1 MIRPPSVAGHF
12 YTDDPAELRSE
23 IRSYLAHPEIPLDA
37 KGVIAPH
44 AGYIYSGSVAGVA
57 YGSVRLP
64 RRILVLGP
72 NHTGRGVPLSLYPEG
87 NWSTPLGTVPIDR
100 ELNRLLQAECPGLAA
115 DTSAH
120 AREHSVEVQ
129 IPFLQ
134 TAVSAF
140 EFSAICVGTA
150 DFGILQSLG
159 QGMARAIRSA
169 GDPVLI
175 VCSSD
180 MNHFEPADV
189 ADRKDHL
196 AIEKILS
203 LDARGLYETVIEHD
217 ISMCGFAP
225 AVATIVACTDLGA
238 TEGRLLRYTN
248 SGEVSGDYE
257 SVVAYAAMAIL

>member
-12 YTDDPAELRSE
+12 YSDDPAELRSE
-23 IRSYLAHPEIPLDA
+23 VRSYLAGPEIPLEA
-37 KGVIAPH
+37 KGIIAPH
-44 AGYIYSGSVAGVA
+44 AGYVYSGSVAGLA
-57 YGSVRLP
+57 YASVHLP

-87 NWSTPLGTVPIDR
+87 DWSTPLGTVPIDR
-100 ELNRLLQAECPGLAA
+100 ELNRLLQVECPGLAV
-115 DTSAH
+115 DTRAH
-120 AREHSVEVQ
+120 AREHSLEVQ

-134 TAVSAF
+134 TALASFQLA
-140 EFSAICVGTA
+140 AICVGTA
-150 DFGILQSLG
+150 DYGILDSLG
-159 QGMARAIRSA
+159 RGMARAIRSA
-169 GDPVLI
+169 GDPVLV

-189 ADRKDHL
+189 ANRKDHM
-196 AIEKILS
+196 AIEMILS

-225 AVATIVACTDLGA
+225 AIATIVACADLGA

-248 SGEVSGDYE
+248 SGEVSGDYD